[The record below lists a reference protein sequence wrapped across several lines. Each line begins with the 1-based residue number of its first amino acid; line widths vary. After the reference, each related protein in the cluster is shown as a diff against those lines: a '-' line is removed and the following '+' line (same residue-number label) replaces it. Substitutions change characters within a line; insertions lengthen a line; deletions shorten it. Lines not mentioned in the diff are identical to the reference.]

1 MTSLDVRNN
10 SAVMKRAE
18 QLKRWEESDT
28 NRQPPTPRPER
39 GRKIKFSSG
48 CVFLAAC
55 MSGDKEEVLKLLE
68 NGADINTANVDGLTA
83 LHQACID
90 DNLEIVEFL
99 IEHGADI
106 NRQDNEGWTPL
117 HATASCGFVSIA
129 RYLVEHDADPAAV
142 NSDGDLAVDLAVDI
156 QHLPMM
162 DFMQKVMTEHNIDCE
177 KARQAE
183 EQLMLSDAKKWL
195 RSDASEVDRPHPKT
209 GATALHVAAAKGY
222 TKVISL
228 LLAGRAN
235 VDKQDN
241 DGWTPLHAASHWGQK
256 EAAEMLVNAMA
267 DMDVRNYAGQ
277 TCIDVADRK
286 MAKFLEELRS
296 TSNKRVKRRPSSQI
310 RISDKIENHID
321 NTPTKIIR
329 VEVKSDQSKDQANA
343 SISDIELPMID
354 SSDQLD
360 QAHNLARIAEYDE
373 TDSELT
379 DSTESSH
386 STSLSEPE
394 DEKSKQPTD
403 SSTDNQPVEEEA
415 PWRRN
420 SLARVRTQNESPT
433 KNQVPEKEVSKT
445 NSTTEPSDVILRR
458 TQSFE
463 HDEKFYQKYHELRA
477 RIKANSCPI
486 LPATQL
492 NSNNSSNSNSRNNN
506 SNSSNSNSNNNIN
519 NNSNNSNNI
528 NNSKSN
534 NTNIINNPTSALGNV
549 YTPIPN
555 YSVQRSASLKDHRNY
570 RSNST
575 NTSTTSITAA
585 YTTSSTPSTADSTAS
600 ITTSTTTTTSS
611 TAATTTPIRSTPT
624 SSANAA
630 DKGATSAASTSTT
643 NNNKNNQN
651 NNNNKISNTITNSNT
666 ANNNND
672 NGNNKIDNDPKQ
684 SSSSSSST
692 LSGPST
698 SPDAAAP
705 TTTTKQ
711 KMSAGTIFKNF
722 FKSFVPPVRDE
733 ESETQRKAHAKRVRE
748 TRRSTQGVTLD
759 EIKSA
764 EELVKK
770 KNSTMNN
777 NNNSSSNETQVATA
791 TAENPSTSQQQE
803 VEPLTQPPIIATETE
818 ASPQSPPRTDENEA
832 PIVLSP
838 TTNAAKCA
846 RDKED
851 DDKEAPED
859 AEKDECAVDNDGEDV
874 SASFTIVAPTRKIVT
889 PTEDATTDENTDD
902 NDEEV
907 SASYTLTPRHSFI
920 GSAVPNEAVETTIV
934 VTPPEMTINESAVAE
949 EVTVRKKQVAKE
961 TENDDENAEEDE
973 DDDEDESRDDDE
985 EANENEAEAAS
996 KRESLKQSAAEKSAE
1011 TLQVAAADVEAEDA
1025 DEEQNENADEEVQGD
1040 TEDDS
1045 DESETIEVHNL
1056 QNANEKTERP
1066 VPKQIE
1072 PSENSTTKSP
1082 VLTTSTTSNERSRL
1096 STLTPLP
1103 LAVTTVGA
1111 SASKSSVHPTSAVT
1125 TPITPTSSSSSSPP
1139 PPTLESPVR
1148 LREKR
1153 IPPYETD
1160 SNNALTLVERLRY
1173 EASKYSGAGG
1183 DELVAVSKTRSLPP
1197 TLQGG
1202 GVGGGG
1208 GGTEDGAGGGINACI
1223 DNNEP
1228 ALAPTTTYSKI
1239 FGGSRRSLDSTS
1251 LPLQSHGSLATEQA
1265 NISAFGSISSCSS
1278 ISGTATATS
1287 AASGSH
1293 ASSTTAAASSL
1304 SSSSSSNTMA
1314 ERRPSWR
1321 LKFDA
1326 GCKFKLEDASSGNT
1340 FPPNNST
1347 IIPSAPAVIAAANLS
1362 STISQRRI
1370 NSNSLNSSN
1379 QSLNSIGRPVSA
1391 PVNASTSSTLLSND
1405 AQSEGVGIY
1414 GRRLTSGNANTY
1426 SSSGSST
1433 ATATAAATTST
1444 TTANVTASTATV
1456 ASKANEDKD
1465 NDKENDNR
1473 NLAASAIQR
1482 RRKPKRRSTGVVHID
1497 MDDLDP
1503 ERQDSANDTEE
1514 KDKDKESGGERA
1526 ASRSRLGST
1535 TTSSSNS
1542 ATDENKARDKS
1553 ENGEAIDYKALW
1565 EAAKLE
1571 NDKLKQQLKKKDE
1584 EIVQSRATLERITN
1598 ATTKNSLSELEKRE
1612 RRAMERKLSEMEEE
1626 LKQLEVYKTENQR
1639 LKEENGALIRVIS
1652 KLSK

>member
-90 DNLEIVEFL
+90 DNLEMVEFL

-129 RYLVEHDADPAAV
+129 RYLVEHNADPAAV

-256 EAAEMLVNAMA
+256 EAAEMIVNAMA
-267 DMDVRNYAGQ
+267 DMDIRNYAGQ

-286 MAKFLEELRS
+286 MAKFLEELRN

-354 SSDQLD
+354 SSEQLD
-360 QAHNLARIAEYDE
+360 QPHNLARIAEYDE

-394 DEKSKQPTD
+394 DEKSKQPSD
-403 SSTDNQPVEEEA
+403 SSTDNQSVEEEA

-433 KNQVPEKEVSKT
+433 KNQVPEKEVNKT
-445 NSTTEPSDVILRR
+445 NNTPETSDVILRR

-463 HDEKFYQKYHELRA
+463 HDEKT
-477 RIKANSCPI
+477 I
-486 LPATQL
+486 
-492 NSNNSSNSNSRNNN
+492 
-506 SNSSNSNSNNNIN
+506 
-519 NNSNNSNNI
+519 
-528 NNSKSN
+528 
-534 NTNIINNPTSALGNV
+534 
-549 YTPIPN
+549 
-555 YSVQRSASLKDHRNY
+555 
-570 RSNST
+570 ST
-575 NTSTTSITAA
+575 NTTTTSVTAA
-585 YTTSSTPSTADSTAS
+585 YTISAPSTADSTAS
-600 ITTSTTTTTSS
+600 VTTSTTTTTSS
-611 TAATTTPIRSTPT
+611 TAAITTPIRR
-624 SSANAA
+624 
-630 DKGATSAASTSTT
+630 
-643 NNNKNNQN
+643 
-651 NNNNKISNTITNSNT
+651 
-666 ANNNND
+666 
-672 NGNNKIDNDPKQ
+672 
-684 SSSSSSST
+684 
-692 LSGPST
+692 
-698 SPDAAAP
+698 
-705 TTTTKQ
+705 
-711 KMSAGTIFKNF
+711 
-722 FKSFVPPVRDE
+722 SFVPPVRDE

-770 KNSTMNN
+770 KNSNMNN

-791 TAENPSTSQQQE
+791 PATIPSTSQQQE
-803 VEPLTQPPIIATETE
+803 IESIEPLTQPSITASQALIPLELNLQPQRNRRSVDNDETPNTPSTISAE
-818 ASPQSPPRTDENEA
+818 
-832 PIVLSP
+832 
-838 TTNAAKCA
+838 CA
-846 RDKED
+846 REKAANKEG
-851 DDKEAPED
+851 EPE
-859 AEKDECAVDNDGEDV
+859 AEKDEAVVENDGEDV
-874 SASFTIVAPTRKIVT
+874 SASFTIVTPARKISNTKATMLEV
-889 PTEDATTDENTDD
+889 ATTDETTDD

-907 SASYTLTPRHSFI
+907 STTYTLTPRHSYAI
-920 GSAVPNEAVETTIV
+920 STAPAEAVETTIV
-934 VTPPEMTINESAVAE
+934 VTPPEISSN
-949 EVTVRKKQVAKE
+949 K
-961 TENDDENAEEDE
+961 TEAGT
-973 DDDEDESRDDDE
+973 
-985 EANENEAEAAS
+985 NENEHEAEKENEEEEEVEAVQIKNDAEDEGAYES
-996 KRESLKQSAAEKSAE
+996 ASLKQNTDVNSVEVA
-1011 TLQVAAADVEAEDA
+1011 QVAQAQVEAEDEDEDV
-1025 DEEQNENADEEVQGD
+1025 DEEEEDAEEAVGSEIIEINDLQNEN
-1040 TEDDS
+1040 
-1045 DESETIEVHNL
+1045 
-1056 QNANEKTERP
+1056 EKTDNSSR
-1066 VPKQIE
+1066 KQIKI
-1072 PSENSTTKSP
+1072 SENITIKPALSSIAT
-1082 VLTTSTTSNERSRL
+1082 LTDRTRVN
-1096 STLTPLP
+1096 TLTPLP
-1103 LAVTTVGA
+1103 LAVNEGV
-1111 SASKSSVHPTSAVT
+1111 KSNSPLHAEEDT
-1125 TPITPTSSSSSSPP
+1125 TPLTPTSVSSTNT
-1139 PPTLESPVR
+1139 PTLESPVR

-1153 IPPYETD
+1153 IPFEPD
-1160 SNNALTLVERLRY
+1160 NNSTLTLVERLRY
-1173 EASKYSGAGG
+1173 EASKYSGDGG
-1183 DELVAVSKTRSLPP
+1183 DELVVNNKTRSLPP
-1197 TLQGG
+1197 ALQGDHESSS
-1202 GVGGGG
+1202 GVVNM
-1208 GGTEDGAGGGINACI
+1208 GIGNS
-1223 DNNEP
+1223 EST
-1228 ALAPTTTYSKI
+1228 LTTTTNYGKI
-1239 FGGSRRSLDSTS
+1239 FNSSRRSLDSTS
-1251 LPLQSHGSLATEQA
+1251 LPLQSHISECKTSQQATELQS
-1265 NISAFGSISSCSS
+1265 NNSAIGSISSCSS
-1278 ISGTATATS
+1278 SGTAAVTTLATAVS
-1287 AASGSH
+1287 SG
-1293 ASSTTAAASSL
+1293 
-1304 SSSSSSNTMA
+1304 SSSSSSSSSCSTSSSTVNTMA

-1326 GCKFKLEDASSGNT
+1326 GCKFKLEDASSGST

-1379 QSLNSIGRPVSA
+1379 QSLNSVGRPVSA
-1391 PVNASTSSTLLSND
+1391 PANTSTSTTPLSND
-1405 AQSEGVGIY
+1405 GQSESVGIFGRRVTSGVG
-1414 GRRLTSGNANTY
+1414 NTY
-1426 SSSGSST
+1426 SNSSSATT
-1433 ATATAAATTST
+1433 ATST
-1444 TTANVTASTATV
+1444 TATTTATVTASTAIS

-1473 NLAASAIQR
+1473 NLAAQSAIQR

-1503 ERQDSANDTEE
+1503 ERHDSANDAEE
-1514 KDKDKESGGERA
+1514 KEKEKESGGERG

-1535 TTSSSNS
+1535 TTGSSNS
-1542 ATDENKARDKS
+1542 ATDENKSRDKS

-1565 EAAKLE
+1565 EAVKLE
-1571 NDKLKQQLKKKDE
+1571 NDKLKQQLKKKDD

-1598 ATTKNSLSELEKRE
+1598 ATTRNSLSELEKRE

-1626 LKQLEVYKTENQR
+1626 LKLLQKLKTENER
-1639 LKEENGALIRVIS
+1639 LRAENRALTRVVS
-1652 KLSK
+1652 KLTTSAQSQLAKKSK

>member
-1 MTSLDVRNN
+1 MSSLDVRNN

-68 NGADINTANVDGLTA
+68 SGADINTANVDGLTA

-90 DNLEIVEFL
+90 DNLEMVEFL

-129 RYLVEHDADPAAV
+129 RYLVEHGADPAAV

-156 QHLPMM
+156 QHLAMM

-256 EAAEMLVNAMA
+256 EAADMLVNAMA
-267 DMDVRNYAGQ
+267 DMDIRNYAGQ

-343 SISDIELPMID
+343 SITENELPMID
-354 SSDQLD
+354 SSDQLEP
-360 QAHNLARIAEYDE
+360 HNLARIAEYDE

-394 DEKSKQPTD
+394 DEKSKQSHETVKPSAVAT
-403 SSTDNQPVEEEA
+403 TDNQTVEDEA

-420 SLARVRTQNESPT
+420 SLARARTQNESPT
-433 KNQVPEKEVSKT
+433 KIQVPEKDVSKT
-445 NSTTEPSDVILRR
+445 NNTTETSDVILRR

-486 LPATQL
+486 LPAKQQQL
-492 NSNNSSNSNSRNNN
+492 NNSNNSSNSNSQNNN
-506 SNSSNSNSNNNIN
+506 SNSSNSNNNIN

-534 NTNIINNPTSALGNV
+534 INTNIINNPTSALGNV

-570 RSNST
+570 RTIST
-575 NTSTTSITAA
+575 NTSSTSITAA
-585 YTTSSTPSTADSTAS
+585 YTTSTPTTADSTTS
-600 ITTSTTTTTSS
+600 ITTTGSTTTTPSTTTTT
-611 TAATTTPIRSTPT
+611 TPIRR
-624 SSANAA
+624 
-630 DKGATSAASTSTT
+630 
-643 NNNKNNQN
+643 
-651 NNNNKISNTITNSNT
+651 
-666 ANNNND
+666 
-672 NGNNKIDNDPKQ
+672 
-684 SSSSSSST
+684 
-692 LSGPST
+692 
-698 SPDAAAP
+698 
-705 TTTTKQ
+705 
-711 KMSAGTIFKNF
+711 
-722 FKSFVPPVRDE
+722 SFVPPVRDE

-770 KNSTMNN
+770 KNSNMNN

-791 TAENPSTSQQQE
+791 IAGTIPTTSEQQE
-803 VEPLTQPPIIATETE
+803 VEAIEPPHTEPSVAATQTLPTTETPLASQSQIADGDETTIAEQQASRADCTPAEESDREEEEEKECDQQDDE
-818 ASPQSPPRTDENEA
+818 A
-832 PIVLSP
+832 
-838 TTNAAKCA
+838 
-846 RDKED
+846 
-851 DDKEAPED
+851 
-859 AEKDECAVDNDGEDV
+859 AVDNDGEDV
-874 SASFTIVAPTRKIVT
+874 SASFTIVAPTRKNSST
-889 PTEDATTDENTDD
+889 KATMLDDTTTDDATTTDD

-907 SASYTLTPRHSFI
+907 SATYTLTPRHSFV
-920 GSAVPNEAVETTIV
+920 GSAAPTETVETTIV
-934 VTPPEMTINESAVAE
+934 VTPPEIIINESDLDSE
-949 EVTVRKKQVAKE
+949 TVRKKAE
-961 TENDDENAEEDE
+961 TYEMEDENVPEN
-973 DDDEDESRDDDE
+973 
-985 EANENEAEAAS
+985 ANKLEI
-996 KRESLKQSAAEKSAE
+996 
-1011 TLQVAAADVEAEDA
+1011 DVDVK
-1025 DEEQNENADEEVQGD
+1025 NENADESSESEQQNENEEATEIANLSKVEDVQAVLEADDEEELLEEKAVDAEEEV
-1040 TEDDS
+1040 ESDDS
-1045 DESETIEVHNL
+1045 EIVEINEFE
-1056 QNANEKTERP
+1056 NEKTESSATKELATNEISA
-1066 VPKQIE
+1066 PKSHISTGNSSVE
-1072 PSENSTTKSP
+1072 LPSVTQT
-1082 VLTTSTTSNERSRL
+1082 ERARHN
-1096 STLTPLP
+1096 TLIPLP
-1103 LAVTTVGA
+1103 LVGVA
-1111 SASKSSVHPTSAVT
+1111 STSVAHATDA
-1125 TPITPTSSSSSSPP
+1125 TPATPTSTSANT
-1139 PPTLESPVR
+1139 PTLESPVR
-1148 LREKR
+1148 LRDKR
-1153 IPPYETD
+1153 IPYDPD
-1160 SNNALTLVERLRY
+1160 SNNALTLAERLRY
-1173 EASKYSGAGG
+1173 EASKYSAVG
-1183 DELVAVSKTRSLPP
+1183 DSDESSSSSTVVSKTRSLPP
-1197 TLQGG
+1197 ASLAS
-1202 GVGGGG
+1202 
-1208 GGTEDGAGGGINACI
+1208 DADAINELST
-1223 DNNEP
+1223 N
-1228 ALAPTTTYSKI
+1228 YGKI
-1239 FGGSRRSLDSTS
+1239 SLSSRRSLDSSS
-1251 LPLQSHGSLATEQA
+1251 LSLHGNNESQAAQASSNDTQTLQSA
-1265 NISAFGSISSCSS
+1265 ISSISSCSS
-1278 ISGTATATS
+1278 GSGTAFVATTTTAT
-1287 AASGSH
+1287 AP
-1293 ASSTTAAASSL
+1293 
-1304 SSSSSSNTMA
+1304 SSSNSSNNSTMA

-1391 PVNASTSSTLLSND
+1391 PVNATTSTTLLSND
-1405 AQSEGVGIY
+1405 THSEGVSIF
-1414 GRRLTSGNANTY
+1414 GRRLTGGSTNSTY
-1426 SSSGSST
+1426 SSS
-1433 ATATAAATTST
+1433 ATTPAATTTTSTAST
-1444 TTANVTASTATV
+1444 TTANVTAATANS
-1456 ASKANEDKD
+1456 ASKTNDDKD

-1473 NLAASAIQR
+1473 NLAAQSAIQR

-1497 MDDLDP
+1497 MDELDP
-1503 ERQDSANDTEE
+1503 ERQDSANDAEE
-1514 KDKDKESGGERA
+1514 KDKEKESGGERG
-1526 ASRSRLGST
+1526 ASRSRLSST
-1535 TTSSSNS
+1535 TNANTNANS
-1542 ATDENKARDKS
+1542 TTDENKARDRS

-1565 EAAKLE
+1565 EAVKLE
-1571 NDKLKQQLKKKDE
+1571 NDKLKQQLKKKDD
-1584 EIVQSRATLERITN
+1584 EIVQSRATLERFTN

>member
-1 MTSLDVRNN
+1 MSSLDVRNN

-68 NGADINTANVDGLTA
+68 SGADINTANVDGLTA

-90 DNLEIVEFL
+90 DNLEMVEFL

-129 RYLVEHDADPAAV
+129 RYLVEHGADPAAV

-156 QHLPMM
+156 QHLAMM

-256 EAAEMLVNAMA
+256 EAADMLVNAMA
-267 DMDVRNYAGQ
+267 DMDIRNYAGQ

-343 SISDIELPMID
+343 SITENELPMID
-354 SSDQLD
+354 SSDQLEP
-360 QAHNLARIAEYDE
+360 HNLARIAEYDE

-394 DEKSKQPTD
+394 DEKSKQSLETVKPSAVAT
-403 SSTDNQPVEEEA
+403 TDNQTVEDEA

-420 SLARVRTQNESPT
+420 SLARARTQNESPT
-433 KNQVPEKEVSKT
+433 KIQVPEKDVSKT
-445 NSTTEPSDVILRR
+445 NNTTETSDVILRR

-463 HDEKFYQKYHELRA
+463 HDEKT
-477 RIKANSCPI
+477 I
-486 LPATQL
+486 
-492 NSNNSSNSNSRNNN
+492 
-506 SNSSNSNSNNNIN
+506 
-519 NNSNNSNNI
+519 
-528 NNSKSN
+528 
-534 NTNIINNPTSALGNV
+534 
-549 YTPIPN
+549 
-555 YSVQRSASLKDHRNY
+555 
-570 RSNST
+570 ST
-575 NTSTTSITAA
+575 NTSSTSITAA
-585 YTTSSTPSTADSTAS
+585 YTTSTPTTADSTTSITTTGSTTTTPSTAT
-600 ITTSTTTTTSS
+600 
-611 TAATTTPIRSTPT
+611 TTTPIRR
-624 SSANAA
+624 
-630 DKGATSAASTSTT
+630 
-643 NNNKNNQN
+643 
-651 NNNNKISNTITNSNT
+651 
-666 ANNNND
+666 
-672 NGNNKIDNDPKQ
+672 
-684 SSSSSSST
+684 
-692 LSGPST
+692 
-698 SPDAAAP
+698 
-705 TTTTKQ
+705 
-711 KMSAGTIFKNF
+711 
-722 FKSFVPPVRDE
+722 SFVPPVRDE

-770 KNSTMNN
+770 KNSNMNN

-791 TAENPSTSQQQE
+791 IAGTIPTTSEQQE
-803 VEPLTQPPIIATETE
+803 VEAIEPPHTEPSVAATQTLPATETPLTSQSQIADGDETTVAEQQAIRADCTPAEESDREEVEEKECDQQDDE
-818 ASPQSPPRTDENEA
+818 A
-832 PIVLSP
+832 
-838 TTNAAKCA
+838 
-846 RDKED
+846 
-851 DDKEAPED
+851 
-859 AEKDECAVDNDGEDV
+859 AVDNDGDDDV
-874 SASFTIVAPTRKIVT
+874 SASFTIVAPTRKNSST
-889 PTEDATTDENTDD
+889 KATMLDDTTTDDATTTDD

-907 SASYTLTPRHSFI
+907 SATYTLTPRHSFV
-920 GSAVPNEAVETTIV
+920 GSAAPTETVETTIV
-934 VTPPEMTINESAVAE
+934 VTPPEIIINESDLDSE
-949 EVTVRKKQVAKE
+949 TVRKKVDTYE
-961 TENDDENAEEDE
+961 MEDENVPEN
-973 DDDEDESRDDDE
+973 
-985 EANENEAEAAS
+985 ANKLEID
-996 KRESLKQSAAEKSAE
+996 
-1011 TLQVAAADVEAEDA
+1011 ADVE
-1025 DEEQNENADEEVQGD
+1025 NENADE
-1040 TEDDS
+1040 S
-1045 DESETIEVHNL
+1045 SESEQ
-1056 QNANEKTERP
+1056 QNENEEATEIAYLSKAEYVQAELEADDEEELLEEKAVDAEEDVESVDSEIVEINEFENEKTESSATKELATNEISA
-1066 VPKQIE
+1066 PKSHI
-1072 PSENSTTKSP
+1072 STGNNSAE
-1082 VLTTSTTSNERSRL
+1082 LTSVTQTERARHN
-1096 STLTPLP
+1096 TLIPLP
-1103 LAVTTVGA
+1103 LVSVA
-1111 SASKSSVHPTSAVT
+1111 SSSVAHAADATAA
-1125 TPITPTSSSSSSPP
+1125 TPTSTSANT
-1139 PPTLESPVR
+1139 PTLESPVR
-1148 LREKR
+1148 LRDKR
-1153 IPPYETD
+1153 IPYDPD
-1160 SNNALTLVERLRY
+1160 SNNALTLAERLRY
-1173 EASKYSGAGG
+1173 EASKYSAVG
-1183 DELVAVSKTRSLPP
+1183 DSDESSSSSTVVSKTRSLPL
-1197 TLQGG
+1197 TSLAS
-1202 GVGGGG
+1202 
-1208 GGTEDGAGGGINACI
+1208 DADAINELST
-1223 DNNEP
+1223 N
-1228 ALAPTTTYSKI
+1228 YGKI
-1239 FGGSRRSLDSTS
+1239 SLSSRRSLDSSS
-1251 LPLQSHGSLATEQA
+1251 LSLHGNNESQAAQASSNDTQTLQSA
-1265 NISAFGSISSCSS
+1265 ISSISSCSS
-1278 ISGTATATS
+1278 GTAFVATTTTVTAP
-1287 AASGSH
+1287 
-1293 ASSTTAAASSL
+1293 
-1304 SSSSSSNTMA
+1304 SSSNSSNNSTMA

-1391 PVNASTSSTLLSND
+1391 PVNATTSTTLLSND
-1405 AQSEGVGIY
+1405 THSEGVSIF
-1414 GRRLTSGNANTY
+1414 GRRLTGGSTNSTY
-1426 SSSGSST
+1426 SSS
-1433 ATATAAATTST
+1433 ATTPAATTTTSTAST
-1444 TTANVTASTATV
+1444 TTANVTAATANST
-1456 ASKANEDKD
+1456 SKTNDDKD

-1473 NLAASAIQR
+1473 NLAAQSAIQR

-1497 MDDLDP
+1497 MDELDP
-1503 ERQDSANDTEE
+1503 ERQDSANDAEE
-1514 KDKDKESGGERA
+1514 KDKEKESGGERG
-1526 ASRSRLGST
+1526 ASRSRLSST
-1535 TTSSSNS
+1535 TNANTNANS
-1542 ATDENKARDKS
+1542 TTDENKARDRS

-1565 EAAKLE
+1565 EAVKLE
-1571 NDKLKQQLKKKDE
+1571 NDKLKQQLKKKDD
-1584 EIVQSRATLERITN
+1584 EIVQSRATLERFTN

-1626 LKQLEVYKTENQR
+1626 LKLLQKLKTENER
-1639 LKEENGALIRVIS
+1639 LRAENRALTRVVS
-1652 KLSK
+1652 KLTTSAQSQLAKKSK

>member
-1 MTSLDVRNN
+1 MSSLDVRNN

-68 NGADINTANVDGLTA
+68 SGADINTANVDGLTA

-90 DNLEIVEFL
+90 DNLEMVEFL

-129 RYLVEHDADPAAV
+129 RYLVEHGADPAAV

-156 QHLPMM
+156 QHLAMM

-256 EAAEMLVNAMA
+256 EAADMLVNAMA
-267 DMDVRNYAGQ
+267 DMDIRNYAGQ

-310 RISDKIENHID
+310 RISDKIENHIE

-343 SISDIELPMID
+343 SITENENELPMID

-360 QAHNLARIAEYDE
+360 QPHNLARIAEYDE

-394 DEKSKQPTD
+394 GIFGECVYEKSKQTNETVKP
-403 SSTDNQPVEEEA
+403 SAVANTDNQSVEDEA

-420 SLARVRTQNESPT
+420 SLARARTQNESPT
-433 KNQVPEKEVSKT
+433 KILPEKDVSKT
-445 NSTTEPSDVILRR
+445 NNTTETSDVILRR

-486 LPATQL
+486 LPAKQL
-492 NSNNSSNSNSRNNN
+492 NNSNNSSNSNSQNNN
-506 SNSSNSNSNNNIN
+506 SNSSNSNNNIN

-534 NTNIINNPTSALGNV
+534 INTTNIINNPTSALGNV

-570 RSNST
+570 RTIST
-575 NTSTTSITAA
+575 NTSSTSITASTADTTTTSIT
-585 YTTSSTPSTADSTAS
+585 TS
-600 ITTSTTTTTSS
+600 STTTTTTPS
-611 TAATTTPIRSTPT
+611 TATTTTPIRSAQN
-624 SSANAA
+624 SG
-630 DKGATSAASTSTT
+630 KGAATSATST
-643 NNNKNNQN
+643 NSNNKNNN
-651 NNNNKISNTITNSNT
+651 NNNNNNNTNVNNTFT
-666 ANNNND
+666 ANNNN
-672 NGNNKIDNDPKQ
+672 NNNNSNNDTKPPT
-684 SSSSSSST
+684 SST
-692 LSGPST
+692 S
-698 SPDAAAP
+698 DAAAP

-770 KNSTMNN
+770 KNSNMNN

-791 TAENPSTSQQQE
+791 IAATIPTTTTAEQQQE
-803 VEPLTQPPIIATETE
+803 VETHAEPSSVAATPMLPTTETPTHASQRQTVESDETQQTPAAEQESNRAVCTSAEEGDTTVEKEYEQQDDE
-818 ASPQSPPRTDENEA
+818 A
-832 PIVLSP
+832 
-838 TTNAAKCA
+838 
-846 RDKED
+846 
-851 DDKEAPED
+851 
-859 AEKDECAVDNDGEDV
+859 AVDNDDGEDV
-874 SASFTIVAPTRKIVT
+874 SASFTIVAPTRKNSST
-889 PTEDATTDENTDD
+889 KATMLDDTTTDDATTTDD
-902 NDEEV
+902 NDDEV
-907 SASYTLTPRHSFI
+907 SATYTLTPRHSFV
-920 GSAVPNEAVETTIV
+920 GGAAPTETVETTIV
-934 VTPPEMTINESAVAE
+934 VTPPEIIINEGELDSE
-949 EVTVRKKQVAKE
+949 TVRKKLDTDEMSQ
-961 TENDDENAEEDE
+961 ENATESEIKPEIDDDLENEEDE
-973 DDDEDESRDDDE
+973 
-985 EANENEAEAAS
+985 
-996 KRESLKQSAAEKSAE
+996 
-1011 TLQVAAADVEAEDA
+1011 
-1025 DEEQNENADEEVQGD
+1025 
-1040 TEDDS
+1040 S
-1045 DESETIEVHNL
+1045 DESEQADEDAVEMRNVSKAEADEQAELEADDEEEVIEEKEAMDAEEEVESENSEIIEINEL
-1056 QNANEKTERP
+1056 GNEKTESSATQELATTHISS
-1066 VPKQIE
+1066 VPNPTDTSVPQTERTRLNTLI
-1072 PSENSTTKSP
+1072 PLPLVGVASSSVAHATD
-1082 VLTTSTTSNERSRL
+1082 VTSTT
-1096 STLTPLP
+1096 
-1103 LAVTTVGA
+1103 
-1111 SASKSSVHPTSAVT
+1111 PTSTSAN
-1125 TPITPTSSSSSSPP
+1125 TPT
-1139 PPTLESPVR
+1139 LDSPVR

-1153 IPPYETD
+1153 IPYEPD
-1160 SNNALTLVERLRY
+1160 NSNNALTLNERLRY
-1173 EASKYSGAGG
+1173 EAKKYSTVG
-1183 DELVAVSKTRSLPP
+1183 DSDESSSSSTVASKTRSLPP
-1197 TLQGG
+1197 TSFIS
-1202 GVGGGG
+1202 
-1208 GGTEDGAGGGINACI
+1208 DAGGL
-1223 DNNEP
+1223 NE
-1228 ALAPTTTYSKI
+1228 LSTSYGKI
-1239 FGGSRRSLDSTS
+1239 SLGSRRSLDSSS
-1251 LPLQSHGSLATEQA
+1251 LSLHESKTDQTTANESQTLQSP
-1265 NISAFGSISSCSS
+1265 ISSISSCGSS
-1278 ISGTATATS
+1278 SGGTAFGATTTTVTATAP
-1287 AASGSH
+1287 
-1293 ASSTTAAASSL
+1293 
-1304 SSSSSSNTMA
+1304 SSSSSGSNSSAMA

-1391 PVNASTSSTLLSND
+1391 PVNATTSTTLLSND
-1405 AQSEGVGIY
+1405 AHSEGVSIF
-1414 GRRLTSGNANTY
+1414 GRRLTGGSTNSTY
-1426 SSSGSST
+1426 S
-1433 ATATAAATTST
+1433 ATIPAATTTTSTAAT
-1444 TTANVTASTATV
+1444 TTANVTAATANST
-1456 ASKANEDKD
+1456 SKNNDDKD

-1473 NLAASAIQR
+1473 NLAAQSAIQR

-1497 MDDLDP
+1497 MDELDP
-1503 ERQDSANDTEE
+1503 ERQDSANDAEE
-1514 KDKDKESGGERA
+1514 KDKEKESGGERGT
-1526 ASRSRLGST
+1526 SRSRLSST
-1535 TTSSSNS
+1535 TNANTNANS
-1542 ATDENKARDKS
+1542 TTDENKARDRS

-1565 EAAKLE
+1565 EAVKLE
-1571 NDKLKQQLKKKDE
+1571 NDKLKQQLKKKDD
-1584 EIVQSRATLERITN
+1584 EIVQSRATLERFTN

-1626 LKQLEVYKTENQR
+1626 LKLLQKLKTENER
-1639 LKEENGALIRVIS
+1639 LRAENRALTRVVS
-1652 KLSK
+1652 KLTTSAQSQLAKKSK